1 MARAKAVKAPRYV
14 TKQGTSGATYPT
26 SSSASLTTT
35 KTSSYAALFNYELP
49 SNPADRTK
57 IEHSVLAAEPCRH
70 RCPVSLWPP
79 RKSQPQVSSNALTN
93 DRCCRCGE
101 VRDFETRLLP
111 GNMLSL
117 TCLPSSPLKPEEL
130 QVLRAQ
136 YEKEGD
142 YVGIQTKFNYAWV
155 WRVPA

>member
-1 MARAKAVKAPRYV
+1 M
-14 TKQGTSGATYPT
+14 
-26 SSSASLTTT
+26 
-35 KTSSYAALFNYELP
+35 
-49 SNPADRTK
+49 
-57 IEHSVLAAEPCRH
+57 
-70 RCPVSLWPP
+70 
-79 RKSQPQVSSNALTN
+79 
-93 DRCCRCGE
+93 
-101 VRDFETRLLP
+101 P